1 MSLPLTTCP
10 GPCPPLR
17 AYAVTYSAQS
27 SMSARLFLIEEE
39 RFAPL
44 YSPDMGRPNRAVQTV
59 LGVLVLKEMFDLTD
73 MEALEE
79 LEFNL
84 LWHHALRLEM
94 EEAHLAQKTLH
105 NFRVRL
111 MEHDGGRLAFS
122 ETTDRMIEALG
133 LRTGKQRLDST
144 HVMSNIAVLT
154 RLGLFCETVRVF
166 LLAVSREHPGLG
178 EGIGDGL
185 AQRYLKETG
194 EASLYEDARSGEGRR
209 RLSVLGCPSTI
220 VESHHSLGASRHVRD
235 DEAHP
240 REQLLPYATP
250 PSPPHAARGPNSR
263 HDTKSRR
270 IGSQALRRPPTG
282 RISKG
287 AISHCSTLLIGSRIA

>member
-1 MSLPLTTCP
+1 MFQVREPQESLW
-10 GPCPPLR
+10 
-17 AYAVTYSAQS
+17 QS
-27 SMSARLFLIEEE
+27 EFLITPRKAKLMRRSWAEVFRNGALVLIAEE
-39 RFAPL
+39 RFAPM

-84 LWHHALRLEM
+84 LWHHALRLEV

-111 MEHDGGRLAFS
+111 MEHDGGRLAFC
-122 ETTDRMIEALG
+122 ETTDRMVEALG

-194 EASLYEDARSGEGRR
+194 EASRGTRTHVQVRGVAGCRCVRETCTGWWIGSVGRR
-209 RLSVLGCPSTI
+209 WQRWRSTDCWRGFCMSSATWAGTGT
-220 VESHHSLGASRHVRD
+220 VVPEPMTTMQQRGRCRSR
-235 DEAHP
+235 
-240 REQLLPYATP
+240 
-250 PSPPHAARGPNSR
+250 
-263 HDTKSRR
+263 
-270 IGSQALRRPPTG
+270 
-282 RISKG
+282 
-287 AISHCSTLLIGSRIA
+287 

>member
-1 MSLPLTTCP
+1 MFRTREPQESLW
-10 GPCPPLR
+10 
-17 AYAVTYSAQS
+17 QS
-27 SMSARLFLIEEE
+27 EFLITPRKARLMRRSWAQVFRNEAVPLIDEE
-39 RFAPL
+39 RFAEM
-44 YSPDMGRPNRAVQTV
+44 YSADMGRPNRAVQTV

-73 MEALEE
+73 IEALEE

-84 LWHHALRLEM
+84 LWHHALGLEM

-111 MEHDGGRLAFS
+111 MEHDEGRLAFC

-144 HVMSNIAVLT
+144 DVMSNIAVLT

-194 EASLYEDARSGEGRR
+194 EASRYEDARSGEGRR
-209 RLSVLGCPSTI
+209 RLP
-220 VESHHSLGASRHVRD
+220 AR
-235 DEAHP
+235 
-240 REQLLPYATP
+240 ATCTGW
-250 PSPPHAARGPNSR
+250 S
-263 HDTKSRR
+263 
-270 IGSQALRRPPTG
+270 IGSAGRRWLRWTSTG
-282 RISKG
+282 CWSDCCASSATWLVTGTVVPERMTTMRVRG
-287 AISHCSTLLIGSRIA
+287 RCR

>member
-1 MSLPLTTCP
+1 MFQAREPQESLW
-10 GPCPPLR
+10 
-17 AYAVTYSAQS
+17 QS
-27 SMSARLFLIEEE
+27 EFLITPRKAKLMRRSWAEVFRNEALVLIEEE
-39 RFAPL
+39 RFAPM

-94 EEAHLAQKTLH
+94 EEARLAQKTLH

-166 LLAVSREHPGLG
+166 LLARIHRCGAALGLEQGVRAVGRDGPRSIPINGAGGGLWLSLAAPMAVLGSGAGAGSAGQHAGEDNRGPGRCDSVGRLGSLVDVSGAVGAVRQAMA
-178 EGIGDGL
+178 GL
-185 AQRYLKETG
+185 AIEP
-194 EASLYEDARSGEGRR
+194 GR
-209 RLSVLGCPSTI
+209 
-220 VESHHSLGASRHVRD
+220 E
-235 DEAHP
+235 
-240 REQLLPYATP
+240 
-250 PSPPHAARGPNSR
+250 
-263 HDTKSRR
+263 
-270 IGSQALRRPPTG
+270 
-282 RISKG
+282 
-287 AISHCSTLLIGSRIA
+287 

>member
-1 MSLPLTTCP
+1 MFQAREPQESLW
-10 GPCPPLR
+10 
-17 AYAVTYSAQS
+17 QS
-27 SMSARLFLIEEE
+27 EFLITPRKAKLMRRSWAEVFRNEALVLIEEE
-39 RFAPL
+39 RFAPM

-122 ETTDRMIEALG
+122 ETTDRMIAALG
-133 LRTGKQRLDST
+133 VRTGKQRLDST

-154 RLGLFCETVRVF
+154 RVGLFCETVRVF

-185 AQRYLKETG
+185 AQRYLKESG
-194 EASLYEDARSGEGRR
+194 EASRYETHVQVRGVAGCRCVRETCTGWWIGSVGRR
-209 RLSVLGCPSTI
+209 WRRWRSTGCWRGYWGSSATWAGTGTVVPEPMTTMRKR
-220 VESHHSLGASRHVRD
+220 GRCRSR
-235 DEAHP
+235 
-240 REQLLPYATP
+240 
-250 PSPPHAARGPNSR
+250 
-263 HDTKSRR
+263 
-270 IGSQALRRPPTG
+270 
-282 RISKG
+282 
-287 AISHCSTLLIGSRIA
+287 

>member
-1 MSLPLTTCP
+1 MFQAREPQESLW
-10 GPCPPLR
+10 
-17 AYAVTYSAQS
+17 QS
-27 SMSARLFLIEEE
+27 EFLITPRKAKLMRRSWAEVFRNEALVLIEEE
-39 RFAPL
+39 RFAPMF
-44 YSPDMGRPNRAVQTV
+44 SPDMGRPNRAVQTV

-111 MEHDGGRLAFS
+111 MEHDGGRLAFC

-144 HVMSNIAVLT
+144 HVMSNIALLT

-166 LLAVSREHPGLG
+166 LLAQAVSTLVWVKGLG
-178 EGIGDGL
+178 MVWHSGTSRRPAKHRGTRTHVQVRGVAGCRCVRETCTGWWIG
-185 AQRYLKETG
+185 
-194 EASLYEDARSGEGRR
+194 SVGRR
-209 RLSVLGCPSTI
+209 WRIWRST
-220 VESHHSLGASRHVRD
+220 VCWRGFCMSSATWAGTGTVVPAPMTTMRKRVRCRSR
-235 DEAHP
+235 
-240 REQLLPYATP
+240 
-250 PSPPHAARGPNSR
+250 
-263 HDTKSRR
+263 
-270 IGSQALRRPPTG
+270 
-282 RISKG
+282 
-287 AISHCSTLLIGSRIA
+287 

>member
-1 MSLPLTTCP
+1 MFQAREPQESLW
-10 GPCPPLR
+10 
-17 AYAVTYSAQS
+17 QS
-27 SMSARLFLIEEE
+27 EFLITPRKAKLMRRSWAEVFRNEALVLIEEE

-111 MEHDGGRLAFS
+111 MEHDGGRLAFC
-122 ETTDRMIEALG
+122 ETTDRMIAALG

-185 AQRYLKETG
+185 AQRYLKE
-194 EASLYEDARSGEGRR
+194 SGEHRGTRTHVQVRGVAGCRCVRETCTGWWIGSVGRR
-209 RLSVLGCPSTI
+209 WQRWRSTDCWRGYWGSSATWAGTGT
-220 VESHHSLGASRHVRD
+220 VVPEPMTTMRKRVRCRSR
-235 DEAHP
+235 
-240 REQLLPYATP
+240 
-250 PSPPHAARGPNSR
+250 
-263 HDTKSRR
+263 
-270 IGSQALRRPPTG
+270 
-282 RISKG
+282 
-287 AISHCSTLLIGSRIA
+287 